1 MFLLDERKCCSIT
14 GHRPEKFK
22 FKTEEKNKRYF
33 ELMTKME
40 ECILQIV
47 KAGKTTFYI
56 GMSSRI
62 DMWAGKIIV
71 RLRESHKKIKLV
83 GVIPYEKQSD
93 EWSIEDKKRYQQLIK
108 QCNAVFVLGSDFHK
122 NSFRERNQM
131 LVNLSS
137 LLLAVYDE
145 KQKRLGTGMTI
156 TMVEKAGL
164 DKMILDAN
172 SFSVSYMKQEYNYW
186 LGVEY
191 GEKI

>member
-93 EWSIEDKKRYQQLIK
+93 E
-108 QCNAVFVLGSDFHK
+108 
-122 NSFRERNQM
+122 
-131 LVNLSS
+131 
-137 LLLAVYDE
+137 
-145 KQKRLGTGMTI
+145 
-156 TMVEKAGL
+156 
-164 DKMILDAN
+164 
-172 SFSVSYMKQEYNYW
+172 
-186 LGVEY
+186 
-191 GEKI
+191 